1 MLLRNQASPAFF
13 LVWLTLESETNSL
26 SRNVD
31 NYQSTLRNISEELGS
46 FHTATKTWNPVY
58 IQLIQQYHPPPI
70 STEVKESVEL

>member
-1 MLLRNQASPAFF
+1 MLLCNQASPAFF

-31 NYQSTLRNISEELGS
+31 NYQFTLRNISEERGS
-46 FHTATKTWNPVY
+46 IHTAAKAWNPAQ

-70 STEVKESVEL
+70 NTEVKESVEL